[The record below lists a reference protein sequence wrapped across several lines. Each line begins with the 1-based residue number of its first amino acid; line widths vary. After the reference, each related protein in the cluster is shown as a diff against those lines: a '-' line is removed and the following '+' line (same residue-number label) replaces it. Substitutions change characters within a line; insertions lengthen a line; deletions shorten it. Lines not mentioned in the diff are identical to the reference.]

1 MRKIEAYVQP
11 FMLTKVLRELRAAHV
26 HGLTV
31 TDVKGFGREKDES
44 YPHHEGDFAV
54 DFTPKVR
61 LELLCHAEDVEALV
75 DAVRRGAHTGRRG
88 DGKIVVSVIEQVT
101 SIRTGETGHD
111 AV

>member
-31 TDVKGFGREKDES
+31 TDVKGSDGRRMK
-44 YPHHEGDFAV
+44 AIR
-54 DFTPKVR
+54 TTKVISR
-61 LELLCHAEDVEALV
+61 WTSLPGPAGTALPAEDVEALV